1 MSQVYLPLP
10 IVHTIGCTSIATVY
24 IMDYFMNGV
33 IITRNGV
40 IGIVLAIAGAVFM
53 ANDRLILE
61 TLDDDY

>member
-1 MSQVYLPLP
+1 
-10 IVHTIGCTSIATVY
+10 
-24 IMDYFMNGV
+24 MNGV